1 MCQSSKDSLRILLQR
16 QSFNIAI
23 ISESIYVP
31 FFINQNR
38 LKTYILNIEI
48 DAQLNTNQKFQN
60 VIFSKIHNLLVYLE
74 MKNVIQK

>member
-48 DAQLNTNQKFQN
+48 DAVEHKSEVLKCHF
-60 VIFSKIHNLLVYLE
+60 L
-74 MKNVIQK
+74 KNS

>member
-48 DAQLNTNQKFQN
+48 DAVEHKSEVLKC
-60 VIFSKIHNLLVYLE
+60 HLL
-74 MKNVIQK
+74 KNS